1 MKKYIMIL
9 AAATALGFTSCGSD
23 YLDTTPNSD
32 VSRSTAFSTTEKCAL
47 AVNGLSKQMTNQY
60 LGSQG
65 LNGEGTILNWYNNF
79 NGNDCQKCA
88 QTGWSSLWNNLAS
101 FKTSKTSMYGYY
113 PWYYYYKLIGNANSI
128 IDAVDAAEGTE
139 SAKAFVKAQAL
150 VFRAYSFYRLTTLYC
165 KRWSDSKNGATSG
178 IVLRLKATDPAADQ
192 SQAQATLA
200 ETYQQIYA
208 DLDQA
213 ISLFSSSSEKRTS
226 KEFYLPDLSVA
237 YAVKARAALY
247 REDWQTA
254 ADCAAKARVG
264 HTLMGQS
271 AYKNGFNSPN
281 DEWIW
286 GVYEAEDQTLYYYSY
301 YAYIGSNASS
311 GAARTYPVAISKELI
326 DQIPATDVRRDLY
339 LVPQSDA
346 EFKTMA
352 ASGGTAGRITKGN
365 LYNRAVN
372 SGYLYSTSRVY
383 GYMQFKLRASFMPGG
398 GSFNLFRAAE
408 MYYTEAEA
416 DCHLGK
422 ETEARQLLYDVV
434 HPYDAAYTLSSKTG
448 NDLLEEV
455 KLYRRFDLFGEGFD
469 WTDCKRW
476 KKDIVR
482 KPLKVSA
489 GLASPGSFSSTFAI
503 TIPADDD
510 TRWIWAIPNREV
522 DYNSAITEE

>member
-9 AAATALGFTSCGSD
+9 AAAATLGFTACSSD
-23 YLDTTPNSD
+23 YLDTTPNSSI
-32 VSRSTAFSTTEKCAL
+32 SRSTAFSTTDKCAL
-47 AVNGLSKQMTNQY
+47 AVNGLAKQMTSQY

-65 LNGEGTILNWYNNF
+65 LNGEGTMLNWYNNF
-79 NGNDCQKCA
+79 NGNDHQKCA

-101 FKTSKTSMYGYY
+101 IKTSKTSLYAYY
-113 PWYYYYKLIGNANSI
+113 PWYYYYKIIGNANAI
-128 IDAVDAAEGTE
+128 IDAVDDAEGTE

-150 VFRAYSFYRLTTLYC
+150 VYRAYSFYRLSTLYC
-165 KRWSDSKNGATSG
+165 KRWSDSNNGATSG
-178 IVLRLKATDPAADQ
+178 IVLRLKATDPVEDQ

-200 ETYQQIYA
+200 ETYEQIYA

-213 ISLFSSSSEKRTS
+213 ISLFSSSSETRS
-226 KEFYLPDLSVA
+226 SSEFYLPDLSVA

-254 ADCAAKARVG
+254 ADCAAKARSG
-264 HTLMGQS
+264 YSIMGESNYKDGFHT
-271 AYKNGFNSPN
+271 PN

-301 YAYIGSNASS
+301 FAYIGSNSS
-311 GAARTYPVAISKELI
+311 GSAARNYPVAISKELI

-346 EFKTMA
+346 EFKTM
-352 ASGGTAGRITKGN
+352 SSMGRVTKGA
-365 LYNRAVN
+365 LYTRAMK

-398 GSFNLFRAAE
+398 GSFNLIRAAE

-422 ETEARQLLYDVV
+422 EAEARQLLYDVV
-434 HPYDAAYTLSSKTG
+434 HPYDDKYVLSTKTG
-448 NDLLEEV
+448 SDLLDEV

-482 KPLKVSA
+482 KTLSVSK
-489 GLASPGSFSSTFAI
+489 GLASPGSFYSTFAV

-510 TRWIWAIPNREV
+510 TRWVWAIPNREA
-522 DYNSAITEE
+522 DYNSAITENE